1 MKSQNVR
8 TEVLITA
15 VDQSN
20 IAGDVVHQTH
30 PTVNNSGTLETEG
43 AQNDD

>member
-20 IAGDVVHQTH
+20 ITGDVVHQTH
-30 PTVNNSGTLETEG
+30 PTVNNSGVLKTEG
-43 AQNDD
+43 AQNDG